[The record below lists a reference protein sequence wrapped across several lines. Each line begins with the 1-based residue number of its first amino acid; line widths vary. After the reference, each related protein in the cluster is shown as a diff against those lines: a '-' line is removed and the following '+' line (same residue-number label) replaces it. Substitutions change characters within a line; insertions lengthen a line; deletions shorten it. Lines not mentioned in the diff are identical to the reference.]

1 MFIYVIFLTFACL
14 QKSAKMIPTTKVD
27 HFWINPC
34 GLHKEPPN
42 KDCSINSILNKTIIN
57 VTLQYCISDL
67 QRASED
73 AKKLQVYLVSL
84 GFKKLSDEI

>member
-1 MFIYVIFLTFACL
+1 MYIYIIFLTFASF
-14 QKSAKMIPTTKVD
+14 QNSAKMIRTTKTD

-57 VTLQYCISDL
+57 VTLQYCISDI

-73 AKKLQVYLVSL
+73 AKNLQIYLVSL
-84 GFKKLSDEI
+84 GYFN

>member
-1 MFIYVIFLTFACL
+1 MFIYILFLIFASF
-14 QKSAKMIPTTKVD
+14 QNSAKMIRTTKKD
-27 HFWINPC
+27 PFWINPC

-57 VTLQYCISDL
+57 VTLQYCISDI

-73 AKKLQVYLVSL
+73 AQKLQVYLVSL
-84 GFKKLSDEI
+84 GYLN